1 MASQATDPHETLE
14 VLPGHS
20 KVQAWRPLNF
30 YGHMTPERTYTPLSA
45 RDPSNAWTY
54 VGQSS
59 SRGRISPPRDAT
71 PSLPA
76 STMPPR
82 STSGDQSRG
91 LHESDHV
98 RRASMTGRIGD
109 SPLVLHIPDR
119 RATLLPRLGT
129 SHADRGHETML
140 RPLVVKDVLSG
151 LSSAPMALPSFASLH
166 EATQRD
172 AVSDDKSGLD
182 AMADRSRCDNCLK
195 AEPLVKD
202 AVIAVAELHDAV
214 QEHCSRSSLQ
224 RPEVPDDASL
234 RTFQWIIDNL
244 RYAKSDLL
252 EARRETARC
261 PDLPLTS
268 QDSKSRKR
276 PAEFADSL
284 DIPLAKRYR
293 AVSMGDA
300 QRSLPSIQTFA
311 REQSSYAEHYSK
323 ESGRPDYSSPPNDS
337 LPASAY
343 PRHPSPTYPSQWHQ
357 PPPSPMSLA
366 YAPSV
371 GPALTV
377 TSAQSSHSPTSPHH
391 LPSLLGSSTS
401 SAASQHIAD
410 LQHQIT
416 LKSLSLQTLQGE
428 YSSMLQKFQ
437 RERVKNQAIEKKAS
451 VAEQE
456 INDLTTRND
465 DLADQVKSLETSLT
479 ESEKKRDSERADIGK
494 EREQWG
500 RMLDLGGR
508 LQAKNAIDRQRLFE
522 QVIRLEQR
530 LQSGDEGSGRSQSG
544 RQSPDFRTVQGASS
558 SVTATMTSAGGFG
571 LSRVIA
577 TDESPNVH
585 GFVVMAAQREN
596 LNLKARIDVLRFA
609 LEELS
614 RQSLLLQA
622 QEREATSARAKM
634 DEAVQ
639 RALNEDDAMQRPH
652 GGAPIRLRAKASAA
666 SSPRLSTISEPR
678 SRSASDAA
686 RAAGTSRLI
695 MADLPSAEE
704 MGRMTRVES
713 PSAAD
718 LGITDR
724 AASASPEELMKAL
737 GPAPK
742 SVPLPSWHPPP
753 SVSNPASRNKQREP
767 FGPSTPYPG
776 MESTQW
782 RAFAP
787 SEHQNRSPPVTSRR
801 SSLSHEDS
809 GYFRSR
815 AGSSASQAPALS
827 EQSTPQAPAHSVSS
841 SLASMLPPP
850 RPAATGAQIASWRP
864 S

>member
-1 MASQATDPHETLE
+1 MAS
-14 VLPGHS
+14 
-20 KVQAWRPLNF
+20 
-30 YGHMTPERTYTPLSA
+30 ERTYTPLSA

-54 VGQSS
+54 VGQTS

-71 PSLPA
+71 PSLQA
-76 STMPPR
+76 STMPSR
-82 STSGDQSRG
+82 STSGDRWRG
-91 LHESDHV
+91 LHDSDHV
-98 RRASMTGRIGD
+98 RRASMTGRVGD
-109 SPLVLHIPDR
+109 SPLILHIPDQR
-119 RATLLPRLGT
+119 
-129 SHADRGHETML
+129 
-140 RPLVVKDVLSG
+140 VKDVLSG

-182 AMADRSRCDNCLK
+182 AMTDRLRCDNCLK
-195 AEPLVKD
+195 VEPLVKD
-202 AVIAVAELHDAV
+202 AVVAVAELHDAV
-214 QEHCSRSSLQ
+214 QEHCSQSSSQ
-224 RPEVPDDASL
+224 RPKVPDDASL

-252 EARRETARC
+252 EARRETARDS
-261 PDLPLTS
+261 DLPLTS
-268 QDSKSRKR
+268 QDCKSRKR

-311 REQSSYAEHYSK
+311 REQSSYADQYSK
-323 ESGRPDYSSPPNDS
+323 DHSRPDYSSPPSDS

-391 LPSLLGSSTS
+391 LPSILGSSTS
-401 SAASQHIAD
+401 TAASQHIAD

-437 RERVKNQAIEKKAS
+437 RERVKNQAIEKKAN

-456 INDLTTRND
+456 INDLTTRNE

-479 ESEKKRDSERADIGK
+479 ESEKKRDSERADITK

-500 RMLDLGGR
+500 RMLDMGGR
-508 LQAKNAIDRQRLFE
+508 LQAKNAIDRQRLSG
-522 QVIRLEQR
+522 QVLRLEQR
-530 LQSGDEGSGRSQSG
+530 LQSGEETGGRAQSG
-544 RQSPDFRTVQGASS
+544 RQSPDSRTVQGTSPP
-558 SVTATMTSAGGFG
+558 VTATTMSASGFG
-571 LSRVIA
+571 LSKTIT
-577 TDESPNVH
+577 TDLDSNVE
-585 GFVVMAAQREN
+585 GFSVAAAQREN

-622 QEREATSARAKM
+622 QEREATTARAKM

-652 GGAPIRLRAKASAA
+652 GGGPMKPRAKAPAA
-666 SSPRLSTISEPR
+666 SPPKLSTISEPR
-678 SRSASDAA
+678 SRSVSDAA
-686 RAAGTSRLI
+686 RAGGSLRVL
-695 MADLPSAEE
+695 ADLPTAEE
-704 MGRMTRVES
+704 MGRMRRPES

-718 LGITDR
+718 LGITDK
-724 AASASPEELMKAL
+724 AASASPEELLKAL

-753 SVSNPASRNKQREP
+753 SVSNPASRNKHREP
-767 FGPSTPYPG
+767 SGPSTPYPG
-776 MESTQW
+776 MESAQW

-787 SEHQNRSPPVTSRR
+787 SEHQSRSTPVTSRR
-801 SSLSHEDS
+801 SSLSSEAL
-809 GYFRSR
+809 GQAGSR
-815 AGSSASQAPALS
+815 AGSSAPPAHAQA
-827 EQSTPQAPAHSVSS
+827 EQQVAAHSVRS

-850 RPAATGAQIASWRP
+850 RPAATSAQLASWRP